1 MGQLRR
7 FNLPHLIRHYR
18 VTHVIETGFGKGA
31 SSVYALRSGAEEVYS
46 CEIYKP
52 LFDAAPKI
60 DNLHLYNEDSLTF
73 LSHEEIKRT
82 LFIKRAVVFL
92 DAHFPGADFKF
103 EDYQSNKYNEE
114 TRLPLLNELRQLK
127 EFADNALIII
137 DDSRIYLR
145 VMHEATGCKALP
157 PPTEDAENA
166 FLEALEAYSGTHIIK
181 HYPDDQGYVVLWP
194 KSWREFGVNTH
205 ILAGDRT
212 AAPVFRTG
220 IPGST
225 CMSINRRLLDARFST
240 RWLSGKGLDIGG
252 GDDSIALYQSLF
264 PLIQS
269 ITVFDLQQGGAQYLA
284 RVPDNEFDF
293 VYSGHCLEH
302 VMDPYVALP
311 HWLRVVKPGGHLVL
325 TIPDED
331 LYEQGVWPSTF
342 NDDHKHTFT
351 PFKHRS
357 WSPVSVNV
365 LSLLQTLP
373 GNFSIE
379 KIERLNHSHLKGMPR
394 FDQTRTAFAESAIE
408 IIIQKL
414 KS

>member
-60 DNLHLYNEDSLTF
+60 DNLYLYNEDSLTF

-145 VMHEATGCKALP
+145 VIHEATGCKALLLPQKTLRTRFWKRLRPIAGRISSNITPMTRATLYFGLKAGENSALTPIFWQETGLP
-157 PPTEDAENA
+157 PPYFER
-166 FLEALEAYSGTHIIK
+166 
-181 HYPDDQGYVVLWP
+181 GYQEQPVCQLTGDCLMRVSVLAGCQEKVW
-194 KSWREFGVNTH
+194 
-205 ILAGDRT
+205 ILA
-212 AAPVFRTG
+212 AA
-220 IPGST
+220 
-225 CMSINRRLLDARFST
+225 M
-240 RWLSGKGLDIGG
+240 
-252 GDDSIALYQSLF
+252 
-264 PLIQS
+264 
-269 ITVFDLQQGGAQYLA
+269 TV
-284 RVPDNEFDF
+284 
-293 VYSGHCLEH
+293 
-302 VMDPYVALP
+302 
-311 HWLRVVKPGGHLVL
+311 LRCIKACFL
-325 TIPDED
+325 
-331 LYEQGVWPSTF
+331 
-342 NDDHKHTFT
+342 
-351 PFKHRS
+351 
-357 WSPVSVNV
+357 
-365 LSLLQTLP
+365 
-373 GNFSIE
+373 
-379 KIERLNHSHLKGMPR
+379 
-394 FDQTRTAFAESAIE
+394 
-408 IIIQKL
+408 
-414 KS
+414 

>member
-60 DNLHLYNEDSLTF
+60 DNLYLYNEDSLTF

-145 VMHEATGCKALP
+145 VIHEATGCKALP

-212 AAPVFRTG
+212 AAPYFERGYQEQPVCQLTG
-220 IPGST
+220 
-225 CMSINRRLLDARFST
+225 D
-240 RWLSGKGLDIGG
+240 
-252 GDDSIALYQSLF
+252 
-264 PLIQS
+264 
-269 ITVFDLQQGGAQYLA
+269 
-284 RVPDNEFDF
+284 
-293 VYSGHCLEH
+293 CL
-302 VMDPYVALP
+302 M
-311 HWLRVVKPGGHLVL
+311 R
-325 TIPDED
+325 
-331 LYEQGVWPSTF
+331 
-342 NDDHKHTFT
+342 
-351 PFKHRS
+351 
-357 WSPVSVNV
+357 VSVLAGCQEKVWILAAAMTV
-365 LSLLQTLP
+365 LRCIKACFL
-373 GNFSIE
+373 
-379 KIERLNHSHLKGMPR
+379 
-394 FDQTRTAFAESAIE
+394 
-408 IIIQKL
+408 
-414 KS
+414 

>member
-137 DDSRIYLR
+137 DDSRIYLW
-145 VMHEATGCKALP
+145 G
-157 PPTEDAENA
+157 
-166 FLEALEAYSGTHIIK
+166 
-181 HYPDDQGYVVLWP
+181 
-194 KSWREFGVNTH
+194 
-205 ILAGDRT
+205 GDRFCIKEKWV
-212 AAPVFRTG
+212 A
-220 IPGST
+220 
-225 CMSINRRLLDARFST
+225 
-240 RWLSGKGLDIGG
+240 IG
-252 GDDSIALYQSLF
+252 
-264 PLIQS
+264 
-269 ITVFDLQQGGAQYLA
+269 
-284 RVPDNEFDF
+284 
-293 VYSGHCLEH
+293 
-302 VMDPYVALP
+302 
-311 HWLRVVKPGGHLVL
+311 
-325 TIPDED
+325 
-331 LYEQGVWPSTF
+331 
-342 NDDHKHTFT
+342 
-351 PFKHRS
+351 
-357 WSPVSVNV
+357 
-365 LSLLQTLP
+365 
-373 GNFSIE
+373 
-379 KIERLNHSHLKGMPR
+379 
-394 FDQTRTAFAESAIE
+394 
-408 IIIQKL
+408 
-414 KS
+414 